1 MPRKLDRTAE
11 ERVEVVLTL
20 LRREETAAALARRF
34 QVSEAT
40 VYRWRE
46 AFLAGGKA
54 AVAQPTSPVDS
65 ASERRIQQLER
76 ELAQRTQ
83 IIGELSIANDIL
95 KKIQSRP

>member
-1 MPRKLDRTAE
+1 MPKKLDRTAE
-11 ERVEVVLTL
+11 ERMEVVLTL

-34 QVSEAT
+34 QVCEAT
-40 VYRWRE
+40 IYRWRD

-54 AVAQPTSPVDS
+54 AVAQPARPVDS

-95 KKIQSRP
+95 KKLQSRP